1 MKIAANLVLIVILLS
16 QHDIV
21 RVTSVK
27 QPIGIFDTDE
37 ITLRTKRSLTGGSR
51 EGSAHEETET
61 KKNQE
66 DNSNLSVEQRKKLRN
81 ALSTLI
87 TIIVRRFLWFSLNHI
102 IIISYSIS

>member
-37 ITLRTKRSLTGGSR
+37 ITLRTKRSLTGGDK
-51 EGSAHEETET
+51 EGSAHEKTET

-66 DNSNLSVEQRKKLRN
+66 DNSNLSVEQRQKLRN
-81 ALSTLI
+81 AISTFT
-87 TIIVRRFLWFSLNHI
+87 TIIVRRFLWL
-102 IIISYSIS
+102 

>member
-1 MKIAANLVLIVILLS
+1 MEIAANLVLVILLS

-21 RVTSVK
+21 RS
-27 QPIGIFDTDE
+27 
-37 ITLRTKRSLTGGSR
+37 KRSLTGGDK
-51 EGSAHEETET
+51 EGSAHEKTET

-66 DNSNLSVEQRKKLRN
+66 DNSNLSVEQRQKLRN

>member
-16 QHDIV
+16 KHDV
-21 RVTSVK
+21 GRAASVK
-27 QPIGIFDTDE
+27 QQFGILDVDE
-37 ITLRTKRSLTGGSR
+37 IALRTKRSLTGGDK

>member
-21 RVTSVK
+21 RAASVK
-27 QPIGIFDTDE
+27 QQFGILDVDE
-37 ITLRTKRSLTGGSR
+37 IALRTKRSLTGGDK